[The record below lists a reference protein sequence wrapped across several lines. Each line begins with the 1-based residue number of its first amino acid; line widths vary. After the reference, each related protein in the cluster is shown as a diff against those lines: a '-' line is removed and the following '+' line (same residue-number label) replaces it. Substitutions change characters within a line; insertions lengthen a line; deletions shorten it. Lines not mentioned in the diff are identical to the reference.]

1 MELHLRRDLPGDTF
15 TLGQL
20 HVDGEFECYTLEDQE
35 RPDGEKIHGR
45 TAIPEGRYR
54 VAITMSP
61 RFRRRLPLLFDV
73 NNFDGIRIHPGNTAD
88 DTEGC
93 ILPGRSRVADR
104 GIVSESRLAFDAL
117 FAKIQAGLQDGGEV
131 WIEITSS

>member
-35 RPDGEKIHGR
+35 RPDGEKVHGR
-45 TAIPEGRYR
+45 TAIPQGRYR
-54 VAITMSP
+54 VIVNASP
-61 RFRRRLPLLFDV
+61 RFGRPLPLLLNVPHFE
-73 NNFDGIRIHPGNTAD
+73 GIRIHPGNTTD

-104 GIVSESRLAFDAL
+104 GIVSESRLAFDSL

-131 WIEITSS
+131 WIEITGT